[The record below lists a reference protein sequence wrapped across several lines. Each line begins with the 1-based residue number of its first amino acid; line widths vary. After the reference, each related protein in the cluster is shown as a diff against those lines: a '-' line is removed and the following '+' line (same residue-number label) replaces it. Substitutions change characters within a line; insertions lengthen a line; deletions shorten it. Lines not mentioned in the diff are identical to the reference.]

1 MKRGVV
7 FRWSVSASRRGAR
20 STRRPRR
27 MRGRRRRRCRAAGQ
41 RRRRPGAARVG
52 REMARERRQQAP
64 SSSLT
69 FRFRR
74 PMTLSLPSRSS
85 PSRTCASNEMCP
97 MSLTQQQ
104 QKQSLTTKTT
114 TTKTTTTT
122 GIILTWCRNLFFRR
136 RNFA

>member
-1 MKRGVV
+1 
-7 FRWSVSASRRGAR
+7 
-20 STRRPRR
+20 

-41 RRRRPGAARVG
+41 RRRRPGVARVG
-52 REMARERRQQAP
+52 RELAQERWQQAP
-64 SSSLT
+64 NAPFSSLT

-74 PMTLSLPSRSS
+74 RMTLSLPSRSS
-85 PSRTCASNEMCP
+85 PSRACASNEMCP

-114 TTKTTTTT
+114 TTTT